1 MTGVW
6 GRGFLNFR
14 PHTRVFMGV
23 AGWRNQHH
31 AVTEHKEPI
40 MTTKRN
46 VAFQA
51 GIASGGL
58 AILLALSPGCRRSEV
73 PLPADEGSPHGESAP
88 PLGQAPASVRSA
100 VGLAPPAAS
109 EMETLARAA
118 LERGLDYLVEQQPTN
133 GVWSNADFP
142 ALSALPLWAL
152 SIANRPRDAEAAT
165 RAERFVAGCTQ
176 PDGGIYVAVPGR
188 RGGALGTYNTAICM
202 TALHARGNPAHHPLI
217 RKARSY
223 VVETQLLGDD
233 EYRGGFGYEKNS
245 RQPYA
250 DLNNTAW
257 ALSAM
262 RATQDVEETRPPGEP
277 RVDVDWDAALAF
289 VDKMQLATGEANAED
304 AGGFMYKPAD
314 PNKAGV
320 ATNAVG
326 RPYLR
331 SYGSITYSGLLS
343 LIYAQVGRS
352 DPRVVS
358 AVDYARRHWTLD
370 ENPGMGLQGL
380 YYYYTIMARSLAA
393 TGLAELPPVETGGE
407 PIQWREALIAKLITL
422 QQPDGRWVNSNNR
435 FWENDPILATAYA
448 TLAMEYALGMVK

>member
-1 MTGVW
+1 MITM
-6 GRGFLNFR
+6 RGFEFQSRLACYR
-14 PHTRVFMGV
+14 L
-23 AGWRNQHH
+23 
-31 AVTEHKEPI
+31 AV
-40 MTTKRN
+40 
-46 VAFQA
+46 
-51 GIASGGL
+51 
-58 AILLALSPGCRRSEV
+58 LLALSPGCRRAET
-73 PLPADEGSPHGESAP
+73 PPPAHEAAP
-88 PLGQAPASVRSA
+88 SVSQAPASVEGAAGSA
-100 VGLAPPAAS
+100 RPAAT
-109 EMETLARAA
+109 EMETRARAA
-118 LERGLDYLVEQQPTN
+118 LDRGLDYLVAQQQTN
-133 GVWSNADFP
+133 GVWSNAQFP
-142 ALSALPLWAL
+142 ALSALPLWTL
-152 SIANRPRDAEAAT
+152 SIAKRPQDAEAAA
-165 RAERFVAGCTQ
+165 RAERFVAGCAQ
-176 PDGGIYVAVPGR
+176 PDGGIYVVVPGR

-202 TALHARGNPAHHPLI
+202 TALHSLGNPAHHPLI
-217 RKARSY
+217 RKARTY
-223 VVETQLLGDD
+223 VAETQLLGDD

-262 RATQDVEETRPPGEP
+262 RVTQDVEETRPPGEP

-289 VDKMQLATGEANAED
+289 VNKMQLASEEANPED

-320 ATNAVG
+320 ATNAAG

-343 LIYAQVGRS
+343 LIYAQVERS

-393 TGLAELPPVETGGE
+393 TGLAELPPIEAGGE

-422 QQPDGRWVNSNNR
+422 QQPDGSWVNSNNR

-448 TLAMEYALGMVK
+448 TLAMEYALDMVK